1 MTTKHRFSETNA
13 ISPAGTWVAMS
24 GYRQFAAL
32 ATLAAADDGEG
43 ISIQLRKATSA
54 AGADADDHG
63 DPVAIASA
71 EADIDLSLMAS
82 AYAAD
87 LGETAGGVA
96 FTHVTA
102 VVSRTGSPAST
113 EELSGIVVRCDGR
126 FSE

>member
-1 MTTKHRFSETNA
+1 MTTKQKITEVIA
-13 ISPAGTWVAMS
+13 ISPAGTWVDMS

-43 ISIQLRKATSA
+43 VSVQLRKATSA
-54 AGADADDHG
+54 AGANADDHG
-63 DPVAIASA
+63 SLVTVTSA
-71 EADIDLSLMAS
+71 ATDTDLSAMAS

-87 LGETAGGVA
+87 LGETAGGVR